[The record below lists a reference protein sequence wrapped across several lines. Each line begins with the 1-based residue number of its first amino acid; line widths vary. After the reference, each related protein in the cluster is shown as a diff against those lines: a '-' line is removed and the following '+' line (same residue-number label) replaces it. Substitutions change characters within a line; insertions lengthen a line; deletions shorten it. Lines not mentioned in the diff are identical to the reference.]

1 MAKDNFITKIGKAL
15 INFSEEKPVVTAV
28 EIKEPKVRAERVHTA
43 SSMEN
48 YWFSISYDGEKN
60 LGEVGP
66 IKDYVLNYEA
76 LRARSWQAQLESKL
90 AQLAMRRYV
99 TWVVGKG
106 LKLQSEPVES
116 VLKASGVNFKK
127 QEFAESIEAR
137 FNLFKTTKLGD
148 YSNLRSLDKI
158 AKRAFKTAI
167 IGGDVLVILRYIDKK
182 VKVQLVDGAHVKS
195 PNYGTEWFP
204 QDLPNGNRIIN
215 GIEIAPNG
223 DHVRYFIK
231 ESTGRYT
238 PIEAKVPGTNIRS
251 AFLVYGSEHRL
262 DNNRGVPLIV
272 AMIETLKKLER
283 YEEATVSSAEE
294 RAKLVF
300 YIKHN
305 RDSDGSNAFEG
316 ALSKAFDT
324 SGENEDLA
332 EDIYSRP
339 LNNLMIPSTNK
350 SAVNMPIGSELASL
364 DTKNDLY
371 FKEFFETNI
380 NIYCACLEAPPEV
393 MLQKYDSNYSA
404 SRAAL
409 KDWEMTLGV
418 KRGDFSEE
426 FYQPIYDYYLHME
439 ILEMRISAPG
449 YVKAINSGDDM
460 VLEAYR
466 KARFI
471 GPAVP
476 HIDPVKEVAAQ
487 RAKLGT
493 LGQHI
498 PLTTVAQ
505 ATEELSSGDST
516 ENIDQFSE
524 ELKYLDGKG
533 LKPVPVNT
541 GGPPAAP

>member
-1 MAKDNFITKIGKAL
+1 MGKDNFLTKVGKAL
-15 INFSEEKPVVTAV
+15 VNLGEEKPA
-28 EIKEPKVRAERVHTA
+28 IKQSRVRTERVHTA
-43 SSMEN
+43 SSVEN

-106 LKLQSEPVES
+106 LKLQSEPVEA
-116 VLKASGVNFKK
+116 VLKAAGINITK
-127 QEFAESIEAR
+127 QEFAEAVEAR

-148 YSNLRSLDKI
+148 YSGLRSLDKI

-167 IGGDVLVILRYIDKK
+167 IGGDVLVVLRYIDKK
-182 VKVQLVDGAHVKS
+182 VKVQLIDGAHVKS

-215 GIEIAPNG
+215 GIEVAPNG
-223 DHVRYFIK
+223 DHIRYFIK
-231 ESTGRYT
+231 ESTGKYT
-238 PIEAKVPGTNIRS
+238 PIEAKLPGTNLRS

-300 YIKHN
+300 YIKHS

-316 ALSKAFDT
+316 QLAKAFDT
-324 SGENEDLA
+324 SGETEDLA
-332 EDIYSRP
+332 EDITGRP

-426 FYQPIYDYYLHME
+426 FYQPVYDFCLHMD
-439 ILEMRISAPG
+439 ILEMRVAAPG

-460 VLEAYR
+460 VLAAYR
-466 KARFI
+466 NARFI

-476 HIDPVKEVAAQ
+476 HIDPVKEVTAQ
-487 RAKLGT
+487 RLKLGT
-493 LGQHI
+493 LGQHL
-498 PLTTVAQ
+498 PLTTLAS
-505 ATEELSSGDST
+505 ATEELSSGESL
-516 ENIDQFSE
+516 ENIDQFAKELTSSE
-524 ELKYLDGKG
+524 SKG
-533 LKPVPVNT
+533 LKAVPVNSNA
-541 GGPPAAP
+541 PPSAPGT